1 MISERDARY
10 PDFDRDGFE
19 LELER
24 RSGSV
29 PA

>member
-10 PDFDRDGFE
+10 PDFDREDFE
-19 LELER
+19 RELER
-24 RSGSV
+24 RSAAV